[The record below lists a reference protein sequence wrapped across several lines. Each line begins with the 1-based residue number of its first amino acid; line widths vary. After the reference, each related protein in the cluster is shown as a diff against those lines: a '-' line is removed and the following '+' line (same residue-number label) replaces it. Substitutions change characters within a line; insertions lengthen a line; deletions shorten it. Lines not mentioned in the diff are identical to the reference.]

1 MQEADLVW
9 AVLCEEDQ
17 EEMTGA
23 GRYDNTVANEKYQV
37 ICRNFRE
44 TMFEN
49 AAC

>member
-1 MQEADLVW
+1 MQKADFVW

-17 EEMTGA
+17 EGVTGA
-23 GRYDNTVANEKYQV
+23 GRCDSTVANEKYQV
-37 ICRNFRE
+37 ICRNFGG